1 MARPREFDEDAVLA
15 AAIQCF
21 WSRGYEAT
29 SMRDLMEQTGLTGA
43 SLYNAFG
50 DKRALYRKALGQ
62 YVDQSVVDRIRRCR
76 ALPPVEAISA
86 FFREIVTRS
95 LNDPEQK
102 GCMLVNSALDIAL
115 DDRELRGAIKMVLVE
130 IESFFR
136 QCIEAGQRDG
146 TITTRQS
153 ADDLGRL
160 LLGILM
166 GLRVLARV
174 RPDRDLFEGV
184 LRPAFAMLDP
194 S

>member
-50 DKRALYRKALGQ
+50 DKRALYRKALCQ
-62 YVDQSVVDRIRRCR
+62 YVDQSVVDRIHRCR
-76 ALPPVEAISA
+76 ALPPIEAISA
-86 FFREIVTRS
+86 FFHEIVTRS

-102 GCMLVNSALDIAL
+102 GCMLVNSALDIAP
-115 DDRELRGAIKMVLVE
+115 DDRELRGAVKMVLVE
-130 IESFFR
+130 IENFFR
-136 QCIEAGQRDG
+136 QCVEAGQSDG
-146 TITTRQS
+146 TITTKQS
-153 ADDLGRL
+153 AEDLGRL
-160 LLGILM
+160 LLGVLM

-184 LRPAFAMLDP
+184 LRPALAMLDP